1 MICLA
6 LIGSPRTGFCGLFSG
21 VDTSRRNRRIKRGI
35 VKPGARPGV
44 VSPSVIW
51 ADSHDGGALA

>member
-35 VKPGARPGV
+35 VKPGARPWGRF
-44 VSPSVIW
+44 PIG
-51 ADSHDGGALA
+51 DLG